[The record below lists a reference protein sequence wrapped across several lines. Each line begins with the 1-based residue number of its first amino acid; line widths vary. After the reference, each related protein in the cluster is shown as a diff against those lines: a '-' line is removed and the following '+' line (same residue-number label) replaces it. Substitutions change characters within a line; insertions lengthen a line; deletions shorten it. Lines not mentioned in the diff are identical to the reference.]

1 MARKVEEVAESK
13 QAKLWQD
20 KLPHMSTEEEVL
32 IKLGTSLE
40 NGLTAEQAEKSL
52 EKYGKNALA
61 EG

>member
-40 NGLTAEQAEKSL
+40 NGLTA
-52 EKYGKNALA
+52 
-61 EG
+61 